1 MALRK
6 DPEAAPR
13 PDERPAPQGR
23 HSRPKP
29 FGGRLRL
36 PTLRFSGAAMAMST
50 VVGLSIAT
58 TWLLNEQQAVGRR
71 AGFATVGA
79 TPPPAPGT
87 DGDSRTGSDAGRSP
101 ASGAEPSVRAI
112 GPGIGTPGSRN
123 AERTT
128 PPPLGSPAPT
138 PAPAPTAAP
147 SATAPAPSAPAP
159 VPAPTG
165 SPAPDGLRPE
175 GPTAAECLLQATAS
189 PVPVGPQFGPTGS
202 GSRPFGPSLTPSPL
216 AAPPAMTQSA
226 ARPAPPQPLTPP
238 PGAPVPGIGAP
249 STGPSAAR
257 PSAAM
262 PFPVPVPARPDAP
275 GAPTG
280 RPGPTGPG
288 TPSTTTPAQG
298 AARPHAAGKN
308 PVGQHPATQNPAGRY
323 PVGPHAADRYPAGQ
337 FPADQHPASQEAA
350 PDLALTGAASVRSLG
365 QDGTRHLLG
374 LTVSEPLTALQAEF
388 RLGPAEVVHGT
399 TAWTN
404 LAGAVMTTS
413 QEHGARVYRF
423 ASPVGADV
431 PPGEYTFGVRGV
443 LPAAGPG
450 KAPAETW
457 TASAFGILDPRAVA
471 AIGAFEALP
480 AAGPLAPGTP
490 AVPAAHP
497 ALTPGR

>member
-6 DPEAAPR
+6 DTEAAPR

-87 DGDSRTGSDAGRSP
+87 DGDARAGSDAGHSP
-101 ASGAEPSVRAI
+101 AAKAEPSVRAI
-112 GPGIGTPGSRN
+112 GPGTGTPGSRN

-128 PPPLGSPAPT
+128 PPPLGSPAP
-138 PAPAPTAAP
+138 APAPTAAVT
-147 SATAPAPSAPAP
+147 TAAPSAPAP
-159 VPAPTG
+159 VPPPGAG
-165 SPAPDGLRPE
+165 PAPEGLRPPGGLTE
-175 GPTAAECLLQATAS
+175 AECLLQSSAS
-189 PVPVGPQFGPTGS
+189 PGPAGPQFGPPGI
-202 GSRPFGPSLTPSPL
+202 GARPFGPPPVQS
-216 AAPPAMTQSA
+216 PPAVTQSA
-226 ARPAPPQPLTPP
+226 VTEPAAPQS
-238 PGAPVPGIGAP
+238 VPQQ
-249 STGPSAAR
+249 
-257 PSAAM
+257 
-262 PFPVPVPARPDAP
+262 FPARPGAALPAP
-275 GAPTG
+275 G
-280 RPGPTGPG
+280 RPAGPG
-288 TPSTTTPAQG
+288 TPPAIAPAQG
-298 AARPHAAGKN
+298 AARPHAA
-308 PVGQHPATQNPAGRY
+308 HPRPAHPYPPGQNPADRF
-323 PVGPHAADRYPAGQ
+323 PVGPHAAGQYPTGQQPTGQYPTGQYPADQHAADQYPAGQ
-337 FPADQHPASQEAA
+337 EA
-350 PDLALTGAASVRSLG
+350 PDLALAGAASVRSLG

-374 LTVSEPLTALQAEF
+374 LTVTEPLTALQAEF

-413 QEHGARVYRF
+413 QEQGARVYRF

-443 LPAAGPG
+443 HPAAGPG

-471 AIGAFEALP
+471 AIGAFEAVP
-480 AAGPLAPGTP
+480 ATGPVVPGTT
-490 AVPAAHP
+490 AVPAARP

>member
-6 DPEAAPR
+6 DTEAAPR

-87 DGDSRTGSDAGRSP
+87 DGDSRAGSDAGHSP
-101 ASGAEPSVRAI
+101 AAKAEPSVRAI
-112 GPGIGTPGSRN
+112 GPGTGTPGSRN

-128 PPPLGSPAPT
+128 PPPLGSPAP
-138 PAPAPTAAP
+138 APAPTPAVTP
-147 SATAPAPSAPAP
+147 SATTAAPSAPAP
-159 VPAPTG
+159 VPPPGAG
-165 SPAPDGLRPE
+165 PAPEGLRPPGGLTE
-175 GPTAAECLLQATAS
+175 AECLLQSTAS
-189 PVPVGPQFGPTGS
+189 PGPAGPQFGPPGI
-202 GSRPFGPSLTPSPL
+202 GSRPFGPPL
-216 AAPPAMTQSA
+216 VQSPPAVAQSDVTQSA
-226 ARPAPPQPLTPP
+226 VTEPAAPQS
-238 PGAPVPGIGAP
+238 VPQQF
-249 STGPSAAR
+249 AAR
-257 PSAAM
+257 PGTALPA
-262 PFPVPVPARPDAP
+262 PVRPA
-275 GAPTG
+275 
-280 RPGPTGPG
+280 GPG
-288 TPSTTTPAQG
+288 TPPATAPAQG
-298 AARPHAAGKN
+298 AARPHAA
-308 PVGQHPATQNPAGRY
+308 HPRPAHPYPPGQNPADRF
-323 PVGPHAADRYPAGQ
+323 PVGPHAAGQYPTGQHPTGRYPADQHSTGQYPTGQYPAAQYPAGQ
-337 FPADQHPASQEAA
+337 EA
-350 PDLALTGAASVRSLG
+350 PDLALAGAASVRSLG

-374 LTVSEPLTALQAEF
+374 LTVTEPLTALQAEF

-413 QEHGARVYRF
+413 QEQGARVYRF

-471 AIGAFEALP
+471 AIGAFEAVPATGPVVPGTTAAP
-480 AAGPLAPGTP
+480 AAR
-490 AVPAAHP
+490 P

>member
-87 DGDSRTGSDAGRSP
+87 DGDSRAHSDAGHSP
-101 ASGAEPSVRAI
+101 AAGAEPSVRAI
-112 GPGIGTPGSRN
+112 GPGAGTPGSRN

-128 PPPLGSPAPT
+128 PPPLAAPAPT
-138 PAPAPTAAP
+138 PAPTATAAP
-147 SATAPAPSAPAP
+147 SATAPAPSAPVP
-159 VPAPTG
+159 VPPPSAGPT
-165 SPAPDGLRPE
+165 PEGLRPPGGLTE
-175 GPTAAECLLQATAS
+175 AECLLQSTAS
-189 PVPVGPQFGPTGS
+189 PGPVGPQFGPPGI
-202 GSRPFGPSLTPSPL
+202 GARPFGPPL
-216 AAPPAMTQSA
+216 VQSPPAGTQSA
-226 ARPAPPQPLTPP
+226 VTEPAAPQSVPQQFVPRPGAALPAPARPA
-238 PGAPVPGIGAP
+238 
-249 STGPSAAR
+249 
-257 PSAAM
+257 
-262 PFPVPVPARPDAP
+262 
-275 GAPTG
+275 
-280 RPGPTGPG
+280 GPG
-288 TPSTTTPAQG
+288 TPSATAPAQG
-298 AARPHAAGKN
+298 PARPHAAH
-308 PVGQHPATQNPAGRY
+308 PRPAHPYTPGQSPADRFPADRF
-323 PVGPHAADRYPAGQ
+323 PVGPHAAGQYPSAQNPTGQYPAGQ
-337 FPADQHPASQEAA
+337 NPTAQNPADAQA

-365 QDGTRHLLG
+365 QDGSRHLLG
-374 LTVSEPLTALQAEF
+374 LTVTEPLTALQAEF
-388 RLGPAEVVHGT
+388 RLSPAEVVRGT

-423 ASPVGADV
+423 ASPVGVDV

-450 KAPAETW
+450 RAKAETW

-471 AIGAFEALP
+471 AIGAFEAVP
-480 AAGPLAPGTP
+480 AAGPVAPG
-490 AVPAAHP
+490 ASAAPAARP
-497 ALTPGR
+497 ALVPGR

>member
-6 DPEAAPR
+6 DTEAAPR

-87 DGDSRTGSDAGRSP
+87 DGDSRAGSDAGHSP
-101 ASGAEPSVRAI
+101 AAKAEPSVRAI
-112 GPGIGTPGSRN
+112 GPGTGTPGSRN

-128 PPPLGSPAPT
+128 PPPLGSPAP
-138 PAPAPTAAP
+138 APAPTASVTP
-147 SATAPAPSAPAP
+147 SATTAAPSAPAP
-159 VPAPTG
+159 VPPPSTG
-165 SPAPDGLRPE
+165 PEGLRPPGGLTE
-175 GPTAAECLLQATAS
+175 AECLLQSSAS
-189 PVPVGPQFGPTGS
+189 PGPAGPQFGPPGI
-202 GSRPFGPSLTPSPL
+202 GSRPFGPPL
-216 AAPPAMTQSA
+216 VQSPPAVAQSGVTQSA
-226 ARPAPPQPLTPP
+226 VTEPAAPQSVPQQFSARP
-238 PGAPVPGIGAP
+238 GAALP
-249 STGPSAAR
+249 
-257 PSAAM
+257 
-262 PFPVPVPARPDAP
+262 AP
-275 GAPTG
+275 G
-280 RPGPTGPG
+280 RPAGPG
-288 TPSTTTPAQG
+288 TPPATAPAQG
-298 AARPHAAGKN
+298 AARPHAA
-308 PVGQHPATQNPAGRY
+308 HPRPAHPYPPGRNPADGF
-323 PVGPHAADRYPAGQ
+323 PVGPHAAGQYPTGQQPTGQYPTGQYPAGQ
-337 FPADQHPASQEAA
+337 HTAGQYPAGQEA
-350 PDLALTGAASVRSLG
+350 PDLALAGAASVRSLG

-374 LTVSEPLTALQAEF
+374 LTVTEPLTALQAEF

-399 TAWTN
+399 TAWTD

-413 QEHGARVYRF
+413 QEQGARVYRF

-443 LPAAGPG
+443 HPSAGPG

-471 AIGAFEALP
+471 AIGAFEAVPATGPVVPGTTAAP
-480 AAGPLAPGTP
+480 AAR
-490 AVPAAHP
+490 P